1 MVGFVGAGERC
12 FVVWPYGSDGLIART
27 GGEVVLVEIKI
38 RFCEAQ
44 KTRIDLEM
52 YWMEGG
58 S

>member
-1 MVGFVGAGERC
+1 MGFVGAGERC
-12 FVVWPYGSDGLIART
+12 FVVWPNGSDGLVART

-52 YWMEGG
+52 DWMEGG